1 MALMYVAVA
10 VGGAL
15 GSVLRYILS
24 ELAAQ
29 TLGTTPCTHLSSII
43 KQKVVNAV
51 GSLCIGFLAVGLTRC
66 AKNPVVAALLITG
79 FLGGFT
85 TFSSFMNETMQYMMA
100 GLWKQA
106 LGYLALQLT
115 CGLVMVFLGIVV
127 ARNLF

>member
-29 TLGTTPCTHLSSII
+29 TLGTTFPYGTW
-43 KQKVVNAV
+43 VVNAV

-79 FLGGFT
+79 FSGGFT
-85 TFSSFMNETMQYMMA
+85 TFSSFMNETMQYMMD
-100 GLWKQA
+100 GLWTQA
-106 LGYLALQLT
+106 RGYLALQLT

>member
-24 ELAAQ
+24 QLAAQ
-29 TLGTTPCTHLSSII
+29 TLGTTFPYGTW
-43 KQKVVNAV
+43 VVNAV
-51 GSLCIGFLAVGLTRC
+51 GSLRIGFLAVGLTRC

-106 LGYLALQLT
+106 LGYLAPSADMWAGYGVSGNSGCQELIL
-115 CGLVMVFLGIVV
+115 
-127 ARNLF
+127 RW

>member
-24 ELAAQ
+24 QLAAQ
-29 TLGTTPCTHLSSII
+29 TLGTIFPYGTW
-43 KQKVVNAV
+43 VVNAV

-85 TFSSFMNETMQYMMA
+85 TFSSFMNETMQYIMA

>member
-29 TLGTTPCTHLSSII
+29 TLGTTFPYGTW
-43 KQKVVNAV
+43 VVNAV

-85 TFSSFMNETMQYMMA
+85 TFSSFMNETMQYMLA
-100 GLWKQA
+100 GLWQQA

>member
-29 TLGTTPCTHLSSII
+29 TLGTTFPYGTW
-43 KQKVVNAV
+43 VVNAV

-106 LGYLALQLT
+106 LGYLVLQLT
-115 CGLVMVFLGIVV
+115 CGLVMVFLGIVT

>member
-24 ELAAQ
+24 QLAAQ
-29 TLGTTPCTHLSSII
+29 TLGTTFPYGTW
-43 KQKVVNAV
+43 VVNAV

-85 TFSSFMNETMQYMMA
+85 TFSSFMNETCS
-100 GLWKQA
+100 
-106 LGYLALQLT
+106 T
-115 CGLVMVFLGIVV
+115 
-127 ARNLF
+127 

>member
-29 TLGTTPCTHLSSII
+29 TLGTTFPYGTW
-43 KQKVVNAV
+43 VVNAV

-106 LGYLALQLT
+106 LGYLSLQLT

>member
-24 ELAAQ
+24 QLAAQ
-29 TLGTTPCTHLSSII
+29 TLGTTFPYGTW
-43 KQKVVNAV
+43 VVNAV

-100 GLWKQA
+100 GLWQEA
-106 LGYLALQLT
+106 FCYLGMELG
-115 CGLVMVFLGIVV
+115 CGLFMVFAGIMI
-127 ARNLF
+127 ARTIF